1 MSHLSESVEEVE
13 MVHEMYP
20 DIRSYADVYNRYGL
34 LGQEPTVMAH
44 CIYSDD
50 YEIDLLS
57 KNGVFVAHNP
67 SSNLDLGSGLMP
79 ARKFLNKGV
88 KVGLGCDVAG
98 GGTVSLFKVMVD
110 ALATSKI
117 ISLFSRGTLK
127 PLNHAEI
134 FYMAARGGGR
144 FFGNVGCFSPGFEFD
159 ALVIDDTPLLE
170 NCYTTEERIERFT
183 YIGTKQ
189 YIKERY
195 VAGRHITEPSIIPL

>member
-1 MSHLSESVEEVE
+1 
-13 MVHEMYP
+13 
-20 DIRSYADVYNRYGL
+20 
-34 LGQEPTVMAH
+34 
-44 CIYSDD
+44 
-50 YEIDLLS
+50 LS

-117 ISLFSRGTLK
+117 ISLFSRGALEPLK
-127 PLNHAEI
+127 NPEI
-134 FYMAARGGGR
+134 LYMATREGGK
-144 FFGNVGCFSPGFEFD
+144 FFGNVGCFLPGFEFD
-159 ALVIDDTPLLE
+159 ALVIDDLPLIE
-170 NCYTTEERIERFT
+170 NNYSIEERLERFL
-183 YIGTKQ
+183 YIGSKE

-195 VAGRHITEPSIIPL
+195 VAGRHLTEPSIIDL